1 MDGQPEGQPDRSFR
15 ELMQRV
21 REGSEEAAWEL
32 VDRHGDAIRRAV
44 RRSLNRELRTKFDS
58 LDFVQIVWSSFFR
71 ARERMDRFDQP
82 EDLVAFLVKMTRNKV
97 GMEVRRRLMTEKYN
111 LNRETSL
118 EDLGAVAPGELADRQ
133 PTPIDV
139 AIARERWKQMVEN
152 RPQHYR
158 QIIQMRLQGR
168 TYRDIADS
176 LHLAEST
183 VRRFIK
189 KLFRETVA

>member
-1 MDGQPEGQPDRSFR
+1 MDEPRTRNPDRSFR
-15 ELMQRV
+15 ELMHGV

-32 VDRHGDAIRRAV
+32 VARHGDAVRRAV
-44 RRSLNRELRTKFDS
+44 RRSLSKELRTKFDS

-71 ARERMDRFDQP
+71 ARERMDRFERP

-118 EDLGAVAPGELADRQ
+118 EELRGASAGEIADRQ
-133 PTPIDV
+133 PEPIDV
-139 AIARERWKQMVEN
+139 AIARERWKRMLEN

-189 KLFRETVA
+189 RLFRETVA